1 MKKIREL
8 LQKPIYTAIGGF
20 LIGLI
25 IGLPLLG
32 WLIWPVKWYDAAPV
46 HLSEYW
52 QKQYLC
58 AAVESFG
65 KTGDTNLA
73 KARFEGLGK
82 NGAKALE
89 LVGNT
94 CGNGDTTLMQ
104 NFKTAIGSTTVT
116 TSSTGQS
123 AFPTPTT
130 SAKTKT
136 SSTSNIWLLVIL
148 CLITLAVGGALFYF
162 FVLRNR
168 KLGSNTRPT
177 QVTQETPHSENHA
190 VLAEVP
196 QNGDQPISQFMT
208 TYVLGDDLYDDS
220 FSIDSPTGEFLGECG
235 VGISETVGVGDPK
248 KVTAFEVW
256 LFDKNDIQTVT
267 KILMSK
273 HAYSDATIKQR
284 LMSKGEL
291 IVVEPGQQVLLETA
305 SLQLEARIVD
315 ASYGQG
321 ALPDGS
327 FFDRLTLELNV
338 WQKI

>member
-1 MKKIREL
+1 MKNIRDL
-8 LQKPIYTAIGGF
+8 LQKPIFTAIIGF
-20 LIGLI
+20 IIGLI

-52 QKQYLC
+52 KKQYLC
-58 AAVESFG
+58 AAVESYG
-65 KTGDTNLA
+65 RTGDVNAA
-73 KARFEGLGK
+73 KARYDGLGADASK
-82 NGAKALE
+82 VLD

-94 CGNGDTTLMQ
+94 CGSGDTTLMQ
-104 NFKTAIGSTTVT
+104 NFKTAIVSSTSA
-116 TSSTGQS
+116 TSSTGIS
-123 AFPTPTT
+123 AFPTPIATT
-130 SAKTKT
+130 KEKTGA
-136 SSTSNIWLLVIL
+136 SNIWLLVIL
-148 CLITLAVGGALFYF
+148 CLGTVAVGGALFYF
-162 FVLRNR
+162 FVIRNR
-168 KLGSNTRPT
+168 KLSTGTRPT
-177 QVTQETPHSENHA
+177 QAYQEMPQPESHTGG
-190 VLAEVP
+190 AEMP
-196 QNGDQPISQFMT
+196 QSGDQPISQFMT

-235 VGISETVGVGDPK
+235 VGISETIGVGDPK

-273 HAYSDATIKQR
+273 HAYADGSTRQR

-338 WQKI
+338 WQKV